1 MAEKNGD
8 GPKKDKKFDPDERF
22 RYIGFEVESGKL
34 GEHFKSD
41 AEKESWIKRVLA
53 KREKGSKLRE
63 ETSFDKPR
71 VASYEKIVLTIT
83 SVILIA
89 SLFMPWFSGYKEYE
103 VKAVVAAPAPVEEVL
118 TDSAGVALTT
128 DSAGIELAVDSAV
141 VAVEVLEAE
150 TETDVLATIKGSA
163 EEAGETGDESFEAEM
178 TAPVTDDE
186 GFASISGAIKRT
198 EYRKEYY
205 SSSAIGGFGM
215 LGMVFSS
222 GIILKLT
229 GVLFII
235 YVLLCLGM
243 AGMTLYALY
252 GVKGDEDT
260 MALKLKD
267 LMKFGWI
274 PLGIWFG
281 CFVLSVFGASYS
293 FDTTD
298 MLKQLGTSY
307 GIGTYLGLLGYGF
320 YISLGCFIMN
330 AVKGVE
336 I

>member
-8 GPKKDKKFDPDERF
+8 GPKKDKKIDSDERF
-22 RYIGFEVESGKL
+22 RYIGFEVESGKI

-41 AEKESWIKRVLA
+41 AEKESLIKRVLA

-71 VASYEKIVLTIT
+71 VAGYERIVLTIT
-83 SVILIA
+83 SVVLIA
-89 SLFMPWFSGYKEYE
+89 SLFMPWFSGYKEFE
-103 VKAVVAAPAPVEEVL
+103 VETVIAAPAPVEELL

-141 VAVEVLEAE
+141 IAAEVVEAGTDAMATTEGVTEEAE
-150 TETDVLATIKGSA
+150 VIESEK
-163 EEAGETGDESFEAEM
+163 DEQ
-178 TAPVTDDE
+178 
-186 GFASISGAIKRT
+186 GFSSISGTIKRK
-198 EYRKEYY
+198 EYRKEHY
-205 SSSAIGGFGM
+205 SSSAVGSFDMI
-215 LGMVFSS
+215 GMVFSS
-222 GIILKLT
+222 GLILKLT

-252 GVKGDEDT
+252 GIKGDEDT
-260 MALKLKD
+260 LALKLKD
-267 LMKFGWI
+267 MMRFGWI

-281 CFVLSVFGASYS
+281 CMVLSVMGANYS

-298 MLKQLGTSY
+298 MLKQLGDSY

>member
-1 MAEKNGD
+1 MAEKND
-8 GPKKDKKFDPDERF
+8 SGPKKDKKFDPDERF

-34 GEHFKSD
+34 GDHFESD
-41 AEKESWIKRVLA
+41 AEKNSWIKRVLD
-53 KREKGSKLRE
+53 KRAKGSRLRE

-83 SVILIA
+83 SVILVA
-89 SLFMPWFSGYKEYE
+89 SLFMPWFSGYKEFE
-103 VKAVVAAPAPVEEVL
+103 VEVEAPTPVEEL
-118 TDSAGVALTT
+118 LIDSAGIALTT
-128 DSAGIELAVDSAV
+128 DSMGMEMDVDTAAV
-141 VAVEVLEAE
+141 VGEIVESE
-150 TETDVLATIKGSA
+150 TETDVLATT
-163 EEAGETGDESFEAEM
+163 EEKTEKAGETGGGVELKKVIVSEKDEH
-178 TAPVTDDE
+178 
-186 GFASISGAIKRT
+186 GFASITGVIVRK

-205 SSSAIGGFGM
+205 SSSAIESFGM

-235 YVLLCLGM
+235 YVLLCIGM

-260 MALKLKD
+260 IALKLKD
-267 LMKFGWI
+267 MMKFGWI

-281 CFVLSVFGASYS
+281 CIVLSIFGANYS